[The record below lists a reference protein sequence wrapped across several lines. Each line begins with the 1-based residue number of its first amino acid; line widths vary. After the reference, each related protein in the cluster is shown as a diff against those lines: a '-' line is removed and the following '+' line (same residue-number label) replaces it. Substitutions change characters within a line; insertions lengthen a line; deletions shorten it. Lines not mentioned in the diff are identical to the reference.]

1 MLHIDTEYMMKCLD
15 LEDKEFAE
23 AFWNWFDSLTTEER
37 RIFDEHKDD
46 MAKLFFFNR
55 HWSSRKR
62 L

>member
-1 MLHIDTEYMMKCLD
+1 MMKCLD
-15 LEDKEFAE
+15 LEDEEFAE

-37 RIFDEHKDD
+37 RLFDEHKDD